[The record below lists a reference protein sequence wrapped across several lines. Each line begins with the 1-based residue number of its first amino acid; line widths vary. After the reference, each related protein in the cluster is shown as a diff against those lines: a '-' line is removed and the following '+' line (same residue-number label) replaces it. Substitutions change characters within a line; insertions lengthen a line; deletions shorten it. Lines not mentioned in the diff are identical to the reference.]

1 VAAYDQIHV
10 QALGMADM
18 LSAGIVAQ
26 FPRRFR

>member
-18 LSAGIVAQ
+18 LSLGIIAQ
-26 FPRRFR
+26 FPKRFR